1 MKTYRELVA
10 AARAATTPVTLVEM
24 KRRLDAQEPM
34 ILVDVREPGETAE
47 GTLPGALP
55 LPRGL
60 LEGKIESAVPDRSAR
75 VVTYC
80 GGGGRAALAA
90 ASLVELGYTNVEAAG
105 EGFRQ
110 WRELGFP
117 VEGGDVAAAPSLAPR
132 GETVFGDAQRA
143 RYARHLALAEIGE
156 AGQRTLLSKKVLVLG
171 AGGLGSPAALYLAA
185 AGVGTIGLVDA
196 DVVDASN
203 LQRQVLHATSRLG
216 ASKVA
221 SGAERLADLNPDVRV
236 VPHAERLTSAN
247 VERILAPY
255 DVVVDGTD
263 NFATRYLVNDA
274 GVWLGKPVVHAAVS
288 RFEGQLTTFVSD
300 RAAAA
305 MGVPSGPCYRCL
317 YPAPP
322 PAELA
327 PSCAEDG
334 VLGVVPGV
342 LGVLQ
347 ANEALKLLLGLGDAL
362 VGRLLTYDAKATR
375 FRELRLPRAPDC
387 PVCSPTATITTYVDY
402 DAFCRAA
409 GRNP

>member
-10 AARAATTPVTLVEM
+10 AAREAGTPVTLDEV
-24 KRRLDAQEPM
+24 KRRLDAREP
-34 ILVDVREPGETAE
+34 IVLVDVREPGETAG
-47 GTLPGALP
+47 GTLPGALAI
-55 LPRGL
+55 PRGI
-60 LEGKIESAVPDRSAR
+60 LEGKIEGAVPDRGAR
-75 VVTYC
+75 IVTYC

-90 ASLVELGYTNVEAAG
+90 RSLAELGYTHVEAAT
-105 EGFRQ
+105 EGFTR
-110 WRELGFP
+110 WRELGFQ
-117 VEGGDVAAAPSLAPR
+117 VEGGLEGSVAPSVAERAVAA
-132 GETVFGDAQRA
+132 FGDGQRA
-143 RYARHLALAEIGE
+143 RYARHLALPEIGE
-156 AGQRTLLSKKVLVLG
+156 AGQRALLAKKVLVLG

-203 LQRQVLHATSRLG
+203 LQRQVLHGTARLG

-247 VERILAPY
+247 VERLLAPY

-263 NFATRYLVNDA
+263 NFPTRYLVSDA

-305 MGVPSGPCYRCL
+305 TGLPSGPCYRCL
-317 YPAPP
+317 FPMPP

-327 PSCAEDG
+327 PSCADDG

-347 ANEALKLLLGLGDAL
+347 ANETLKLLLGLGAPL
-362 VGRLLTYDAKATR
+362 VGRILTYDAKATH
-375 FRELRLPRAPDC
+375 FRELRLPRSPSC
-387 PVCSPTATITTYVDY
+387 PVCGPTPSITTYVDY
-402 DAFCRAA
+402 PAFCA
-409 GRNP
+409 PP